1 MRDPRLKT
9 KTPTCGGP
17 GFSRNAVSVCK
28 SFLAKFRRPVNEIRI
43 AGLLFGRDLMLAGLA
58 CLGWPWSRRLSLWID
73 ALDHAAEELRERQG
87 VRL

>member
-1 MRDPRLKT
+1 MRDPRLKA
-9 KTPTCGGP
+9 KTQTFAGP
-17 GFSRNAVSVCK
+17 GFSGKTENVCK
-28 SFLAKFRRPVNEIRI
+28 SFLAKFCRPVNEIRI

-73 ALDHAAEELRERQG
+73 ALDHAAEELRERHG